1 MRWERGI
8 FKFDKAIEGK
18 VDLEGRIP
26 SEEYWFEAGKADDRI
41 MLPAPR
47 TVVPYTGAQQS
58 GIPRFV
64 IPQGR
69 YKMPPYHVLD
79 REPEPDVGLY
89 EGSWTK

>member
-47 TVVPYTGAQQS
+47 TVVPYTGTIRHTALRHTA
-58 GIPRFV
+58 GA
-64 IPQGR
+64 
-69 YKMPPYHVLD
+69 L
-79 REPEPDVGLY
+79 
-89 EGSWTK
+89 